1 MPGDIIEFHRRAAG
15 GFKSGEQWEVQK
27 SSGDGV
33 QVLKDGQT
41 KLLPLTHASTFDVYT
56 REQMPLAAGDVVR
69 FTKNFVAKGGKCRN
83 NDLATVQ
90 TVTSDNVTTTD
101 GRMMPTIALLHV
113 DQGIAVTSHASQGKT
128 VDNVIVSAPVAAFAQ
143 VSQAQLYVSMSRA
156 RRSMH
161 LVTDCKEAL
170 REAVCRPSERISP
183 LELSAEH
190 AFKRD
195 IISLG

>member
-1 MPGDIIEFHRRAAG
+1 MP
-15 GFKSGEQWEVQK
+15 
-27 SSGDGV
+27 
-33 QVLKDGQT
+33 
-41 KLLPLTHASTFDVYT
+41 
-56 REQMPLAAGDVVR
+56 
-69 FTKNFVAKGGKCRN
+69 
-83 NDLATVQ
+83 AT
-90 TVTSDNVTTTD
+90 
-101 GRMMPTIALLHV
+101 ALLHV
-113 DQGIAVTSHASQGKT
+113 DQGISVTSHASQGKT

-161 LVTDCKEAL
+161 LLTDCKEAL

-195 IISLG
+195 IISLDRVQKQVQTHIPPIERQAWDHGIER

>member
-1 MPGDIIEFHRRAAG
+1 
-15 GFKSGEQWEVQK
+15 
-27 SSGDGV
+27 
-33 QVLKDGQT
+33 
-41 KLLPLTHASTFDVYT
+41 
-56 REQMPLAAGDVVR
+56 MPLAAGDVVR

-90 TVTSDNVTTTD
+90 TVTSDNLTTSD
-101 GRMMPTIALLHV
+101 GRVMPTLSLLHV

-161 LVTDCKEAL
+161 LLTDCKEAL

-195 IISLG
+195 IITIDRVQKQAQAHIPPIERQAWDHGIER